1 MKNLENKDKKNI
13 EPILEVQ
20 ELKKYFSLQKGF
32 LGKVTGYVRAV
43 NDVTF
48 SVYPG
53 ETLGLVGESGCG
65 KTTVAKVILRALDA
79 TGGNVFLKTV
89 KGKRVDMAIL
99 EKKELKSVRRDIQ
112 MIFQDPYS
120 SLNPRMPVM
129 ELIAE
134 PLRAYGWNQK
144 QCEKRVEELL
154 SLVGLDP
161 RYTRRYPH
169 AFSGGQRQ
177 RISIARALALNP
189 SLVVA
194 DEPVSALDVSVQA
207 QILNLLEDMQKKMN
221 LTYIFITHDLSVVR
235 YICNRVVVMY
245 AGKLAEVAQTEALFN
260 KPRHPYTSALLSA
273 VPDIDPHRKWLEETV
288 SGEVVDL
295 SKEIRG
301 CPFAPRCKYVIQR
314 CRDIPP
320 LLENKVDNKE
330 HPHFAACHRSNEID
344 LKGVSQTHPLG

>member
-1 MKNLENKDKKNI
+1 MKKSENKHKPNI

-20 ELKKYFSLQKGF
+20 ELKKYFPLQKGF
-32 LGKVTGYVRAV
+32 LHKVTGYVRAV
-43 NDVTF
+43 NEVTF

-79 TGGNVFLKTV
+79 TEGRIFLKTV
-89 KGKRVDMAIL
+89 EGKRVDMATL
-99 EKKELKSVRRDIQ
+99 DKKELKSVRRNIQ

-134 PLRAYGWNQK
+134 PLRAYGWSQK
-144 QCEKRVEELL
+144 QCVKRVEELL

-161 RYTRRYPH
+161 RYMRRYPH

-177 RISIARALALNP
+177 RISIARALALSP

-221 LTYIFITHDLSVVR
+221 LTYILITHDLSVVR
-235 YICNRVVVMY
+235 YLCNRIAVMY
-245 AGKLAEVAQTEALFN
+245 AGKLAEVSETEVLFS
-260 KPRHPYTSALLSA
+260 KPLHPYTSALLSA
-273 VPDIDPHRKWLEETV
+273 IPDVDPHRRWLEETV

-295 SKEIRG
+295 SKDIRG

-314 CRDIPP
+314 CRDVPP
-320 LLENKVDNKE
+320 LLENKVDSNE
-330 HPHFAACHRSNEID
+330 HPHSAACHRSSEIE
-344 LKGVSQTHPLG
+344 LKGVS